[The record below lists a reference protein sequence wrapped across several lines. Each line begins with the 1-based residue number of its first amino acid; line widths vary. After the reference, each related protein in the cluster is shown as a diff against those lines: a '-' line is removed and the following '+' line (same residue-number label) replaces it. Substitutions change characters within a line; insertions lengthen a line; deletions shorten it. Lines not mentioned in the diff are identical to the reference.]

1 MPTMFDTN
9 IAQTSGVV
17 NVAPPHAVED
27 SSTADLIGQLGNVGV
42 AVADQAQRSTIAGI
56 AANQKAVGQANV
68 ANYTVQLGKIQQAV
82 AQGAMT
88 SSSARSRIRD
98 LRGSTIANNPSLLP
112 QIDSATTSFLSDSG
126 LGSDIVKGTD
136 TEQQRAKI
144 IGNMANDGWNITP
157 DMDQSQQDNLIS
169 AWQTQKLAQQQ
180 LQITAQQIAVTRG
193 QIGITS
199 DKLGVQQKQQSLVTG
214 ELTQQNDRL
223 ILQQRMLQTSAN
235 QAVFNGANGWT
246 TNFQAKMNNILAGYN
261 SSGKSPADQQAAVD
275 QINLELAQVTSV
287 ASKAGIGGD
296 QNVIDQAVGPMKALA
311 TAGIGF
317 VTGKIETQGL
327 KDATENA
334 KNSAMLLAIHAA
346 DEKSRKILGIAMA
359 APGMSSSFQ
368 TKLVDGAVLQ
378 MLGENS
384 QEPGQNPRAGVD
396 TSVGRDNPNYGSVND
411 YLSGV
416 KTMVQK
422 SNLGTL
428 DPQSEHLLANNITN
442 MASGLLNGNTK
453 AKIPSD
459 YNSIFSFLADPA
471 VNAYAVKHPEV
482 IKAAGFNN
490 VADLVNSQYIK
501 NVEPLIKQ
509 EWQQATTPQG
519 KGALDFNTTTSTP
532 YGPAPTFRQ
541 GEVARTSVTH
551 VEFTGSGVR
560 FVADNNDPQTQ
571 ASVNQLNAKV
581 APIMGNLIKASATLQ
596 GTSNYRKVW
605 NENYASW
612 FGAPQS
618 PEPVGGDARSP
629 QASVSSPTN
638 QAAES
643 VMDKATPAI
652 INSIKQVESN
662 GNPDAV
668 SDKGAITAFGIM
680 PKTAQGEFGVTPE
693 ELKADPKLAE
703 SISMKYLNMQLARF
717 DGKIKLAL
725 AAYNGGPTRVAA
737 LLKAHNATTFEE
749 IAQYLPKETRDYVP
763 KVLSGISNG

>member
-27 SSTADLIGQLGNVGV
+27 NSTSDFIGQLGNVGL
-42 AVADQAQRSTIAGI
+42 AVADQAQRSAAAGI
-56 AANQKAVGQANV
+56 AAKQKAVGEANV
-68 ANYTVQLGKIQQAV
+68 ANYTVQLGKIQEAV
-82 AQGAMT
+82 AQGVMT
-88 SSSARSRIRD
+88 SMSARSRIRD
-98 LRGSTIANNPSLLP
+98 LRSSTIANNPSMLP

-136 TEQQRAKI
+136 AEQQRAKI
-144 IGNMANDGWNITP
+144 IGSMANDGWNITP
-157 DMDQSQQDNLIS
+157 DMDQNQQDNLIH

-193 QIGITS
+193 QLGITS
-199 DKLGVQQKQQSLVTG
+199 DKLGIQQKQQSLVTG
-214 ELTQQNDRL
+214 EITQQNDRL

-246 TNFQAKMNNILAGYN
+246 TNFQTKMNGIISAFNA
-261 SSGKSPADQQAAVD
+261 SGKTPADQQAATD
-275 QINLELAQVTSV
+275 QINLELAQVTAA

-296 QNVIDQAVGPMKALA
+296 QSIIDQAVGPMKALA
-311 TAGIGF
+311 NASIGF
-317 VTGKIETQGL
+317 VQGKVETQGL
-327 KDATENA
+327 KDAAENA

-396 TSVGRDNPNYGSVND
+396 PAVGRDNSNYGSVDD
-411 YLSGV
+411 YLNGV
-416 KTMVQK
+416 KTMAQK

-428 DPQSEHLLANNITN
+428 DPASEHLLANNITN
-442 MASGLLNGNTK
+442 MASGLLNGGTR
-453 AKIPSD
+453 AKVPSD
-459 YNSIFSFLADPA
+459 YNRIFTFLADPA
-471 VNAYAVKHPEV
+471 VNAYVVKHPEV
-482 IKAAGFNN
+482 IKAAGFAN
-490 VADLVNSQYIK
+490 VADLLNSQYIK
-501 NVEPLIKQ
+501 NVEPLIKDS
-509 EWQQATTPQG
+509 WTNASTPQG

-541 GEVARTSVTH
+541 PSAPTKSVVH
-551 VEFTGSGVR
+551 AEFTGSGVR

-571 ASVNQLNAKV
+571 SSVDQLNAKV
-581 APIMGNLIKASATLQ
+581 APIMGRLIQASATLE

-618 PEPVGGDARSP
+618 PEPAGGDTGNAPVTTAGQLST
-629 QASVSSPTN
+629 QADTPI
-638 QAAES
+638 
-643 VMDKATPAI
+643 MDKPTPQLM
-652 INSIKQVESN
+652 NSVFQVESGGDN
-662 GNPDAV
+662 TAV
-668 SDKGAITAFGIM
+668 SSKGAIGIGQMLPATADALGYSTEDL
-680 PKTAQGEFGVTPE
+680 KDPE
-693 ELKADPKLAE
+693 VAKQA
-703 SISMKYLNMQLARF
+703 STHYMSMMLDRF
-717 DGKIKLAL
+717 DGKVKLAL
-725 AAYNGGPTRVAA
+725 AAYNYGPTRVAKLVRKFGA
-737 LLKAHNATTFEE
+737 DYAAIEPH
-749 IAQYLPKETRDYVP
+749 LPKETRDYVP
-763 KVLSGISNG
+763 KVLNGMSGG